1 MIYFQHS
8 MKLFGCVPPS
18 LGNYELKVCTNGT
31 SMSMRE
37 VNKLINCLK
46 PCTMFKLQEVN
57 VRYTSSPLDTEVT
70 GLNSGTLSVSFK
82 ELITISKD
90 QHYYTWLNFVAEFGG
105 YVGLFLGYSVLQAS
119 DLIDKLIQKISGF
132 F

>member
-1 MIYFQHS
+1 
-8 MKLFGCVPPS
+8 
-18 LGNYELKVCTNGT
+18 
-31 SMSMRE
+31 
-37 VNKLINCLK
+37 
-46 PCTMFKLQEVN
+46 MFKMQEVN
-57 VRYTSSPLDTEVT
+57 VRYTSSPFDTEVT

-90 QHYYTWLNFVAEFGG
+90 HYYYTWLNFVAEFGG